1 MLDED
6 NIEEKDTRKKT
17 SIAKRLIIFV
27 VLGNFVIATLITSY
41 NLLEAWKKNL
51 ETIQKGFVQINV
63 ANIGAQFTRL
73 RDANHRVEIRPIEIH
88 LAAG

>member
-1 MLDED
+1 MGED
-6 NIEEKDTRKKT
+6 QIVENDDRKKT

-51 ETIQKGFVQINV
+51 ETIQKGFVQIKKSS
-63 ANIGAQFTRL
+63 GAQSKISGT
-73 RDANHRVEIRPIEIH
+73 
-88 LAAG
+88 